1 MTTTYSVVGTSVAR
15 GEGPDKVS
23 GRAVYPAD
31 VVLPG
36 MLWGKVLRS
45 PFPHARIISI
55 DTFKA
60 RALPGVHA
68 VITGAD
74 LLDSNVGRLLRDC
87 PVMARTACG
96 SLAKKWPRW
105 LPRPRRR
112 LTRPCCS

>member
-15 GEGPDKVS
+15 AEGPDKVS
-23 GRAVYPAD
+23 GQAVYPAD

-55 DTFKA
+55 DTSRAKA
-60 RALPGVHA
+60 MPGVHA

-74 LLDSNVGRLLRDC
+74 LLDNNVGRLLRDC
-87 PVMARTACG
+87 PVMARGPGAVRG
-96 SLAKKWPRW
+96 
-105 LPRPRRR
+105 
-112 LTRPCCS
+112 